1 VANARHG
8 RFVRLPQEAAQALAF
23 RTAIFR
29 EGGVIDVDLQFVG
42 EESREGGFRKLQ
54 HVTAAHLEQVF
65 QQHHIDSADTR
76 DRPMIV
82 SAAVR

>member
-42 EESREGGFRKLQ
+42 EESREGGFRNSN
-54 HVTAAHLEQVF
+54 T
-65 QQHHIDSADTR
+65 
-76 DRPMIV
+76 
-82 SAAVR
+82 